1 MREQGFKAQDG
12 QQEKRKTTNRVIN
25 GKTVGKYAPLDGDHD
40 TQHIKELRGTHLSKL
55 RKSTNSLNKIN
66 ELVKKD
72 KEEDF
77 VLGVDKSVE
86 DDIKDKRKQY
96 EDFKVKSQSYQK
108 ELKNVENEAR
118 TTKQEKD
125 KLRNQ
130 FKELYKQTNND
141 GRDDQRDEA
150 KKLEQLKQQLTDINE
165 NNYSLFVQSKD
176 IKEENNM
183 HDKNKQIEQSDLQDK
198 TFKKQKDGLM
208 LKDQIDDTNAN
219 IENLVVK
226 KEKRESNKRELKLM

>member
-12 QQEKRKTTNRVIN
+12 QQDKRKTTNRLVN
-25 GKTVGKYAPLDGDHD
+25 GKTVGKFAPLDGDYD
-40 TQHIKELRGTHLSKL
+40 AQHIRELRGTHLNKL
-55 RKSTNSLNKIN
+55 RKSTNSLNKIHD
-66 ELVKKD
+66 LVKKD

-86 DDIKDKRKQY
+86 DDIKEKRKQQ

-165 NNYSLFVQSKD
+165 NN
-176 IKEENNM
+176 
-183 HDKNKQIEQSDLQDK
+183 
-198 TFKKQKDGLM
+198 
-208 LKDQIDDTNAN
+208 
-219 IENLVVK
+219 
-226 KEKRESNKRELKLM
+226 